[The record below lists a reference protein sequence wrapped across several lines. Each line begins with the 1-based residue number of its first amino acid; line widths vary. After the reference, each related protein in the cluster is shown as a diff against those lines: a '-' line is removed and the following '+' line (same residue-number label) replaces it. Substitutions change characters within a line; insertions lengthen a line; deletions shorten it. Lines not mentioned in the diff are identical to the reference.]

1 MLDVQAPLESQP
13 ILVYD
18 LPSIQALT
26 TVGSTAER
34 CEFWS
39 ELTDSLYD
47 DLELDLGGIRG
58 HRR

>member
-1 MLDVQAPLESQP
+1 MQAPLESQP
-13 ILVYD
+13 ILVFD